1 MQILCSIP
9 LFAGESCVV
18 LYIMINQRILFK
30 LTYFTPVFFGSSGLQ
45 ASKTEITLKSEEG
58 RPACFFIA
66 IQTDTDS

>member
-18 LYIMINQRILFK
+18 LYIIINQRILFK

-45 ASKTEITLKSEEG
+45 ASKTEIT
-58 RPACFFIA
+58 
-66 IQTDTDS
+66 